1 MSHQPQE
8 RHNVCFFALLLTF
21 IPSTECGATLAEFG
35 GSATAEETAGITT
48 ATIAASDDSEKGE
61 VTFRESG
68 RIVVGK
74 KGRRPN
80 ILLCIS
86 NFISIHL
93 KP

>member
-35 GSATAEETAGITT
+35 GSATAEKTAGT
-48 ATIAASDDSEKGE
+48 TIATTDDSEKGK

-74 KGRRPN
+74 KGRRAKY
-80 ILLCIS
+80 IS
-86 NFISIHL
+86 VYF
-93 KP
+93 